1 MKNVWMRTYITG
13 AHAFTAGSTDLVG
26 SDVTIISRS
35 TRCVRDDCEVSK
47 HEVQTDGA
55 AVWEM

>member
-1 MKNVWMRTYITG
+1 MRTYITG
-13 AHAFTAGSTDLVG
+13 AHAFVAGSTDLVG

-35 TRCVRDDCEVSK
+35 ARCVLDDCEVSK
-47 HEVQTDGA
+47 HEVKTDGA